1 MKNNQQKQCITND
14 GDRQE
19 IVKGMLEMLARSCM
33 PCDINPFSDNH
44 ALWSLKP
51 DKLFSLCSDKT
62 TRQSDLLGIMH
73 NYVRIVE
80 LEIFKTECHF
90 PTVKFLCKRKNV

>member
-1 MKNNQQKQCITND
+1 MKNNQQKQCITNG

-19 IVKGMLEMLARSCM
+19 IVKGMLEILARSCM

-44 ALWSLKP
+44 ALWSFKP

-80 LEIFKTECHF
+80 LEIFKT
-90 PTVKFLCKRKNV
+90 LNVIFRR

>member
-1 MKNNQQKQCITND
+1 MKNNQQKQCITNG

-51 DKLFSLCSDKT
+51 DKTVFSVFRQNDKT
-62 TRQSDLLGIMH
+62 IRSFRNCAQLCQDRG
-73 NYVRIVE
+73 VRN
-80 LEIFKTECHF
+80 F
-90 PTVKFLCKRKNV
+90 